1 MAVRTLV
8 CGSSYSA
15 FQQRRYTFNDYG
27 SKIPLQR
34 FRPTDVDGHGRTIVI
49 NADDAPE
56 LNVYMVMDQVGDYE
70 VRYGNPNLKTVEGKS
85 SQS

>member
-1 MAVRTLV
+1 MRFAP
-8 CGSSYSA
+8 SSLAQKPYH
-15 FQQRRYTFNDYG
+15 RYEPYTFNDYG